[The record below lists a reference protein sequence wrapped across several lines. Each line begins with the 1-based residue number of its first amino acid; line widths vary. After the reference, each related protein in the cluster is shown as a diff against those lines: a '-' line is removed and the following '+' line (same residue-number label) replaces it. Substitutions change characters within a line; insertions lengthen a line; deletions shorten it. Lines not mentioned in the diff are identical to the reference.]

1 MRTGTATY
9 ATGQETAQRILDA
22 ARRLFI
28 EEGHGKLTMRRV
40 AKEAGMAPGNLS
52 YYYPS
57 KADLLADLLQ
67 YVIDG
72 YISQFERLRA
82 QAAADPEQQFRALVG
97 YVYDDLSTRETTRF
111 FPEIWVLANRDDWAA
126 QQMESMY
133 AQYRAFLV
141 DVMELINPSLSRT
154 QKTNLALMISASI
167 EGHTV
172 FIGHGRPHRAR
183 GPQLRTL
190 LIEHFLR
197 LVKEGHQPHWNPI
210 EDSQQE
216 RTQ

>member
-9 ATGQETAQRILDA
+9 ATGQETARRILEV

-28 EEGHGKLTMRRV
+28 EEGSGRLTMRRV
-40 AKEAGMAPGNLS
+40 AKEAGMSPGNLS
-52 YYYPS
+52 YYYAS
-57 KADLLADLLQ
+57 KADLLADMLQ

-72 YISQFERLRA
+72 YISQFKALRA
-82 QAAADPEQQFRALVG
+82 QSAAQPEQQFRAIVG
-97 YVYDDLSTRETTRF
+97 YVYDDLSSRETTHF
-111 FPEIWVLANRDDWAA
+111 FPEIWVLANRDDWVA
-126 QQMESMY
+126 QKMEDMY

-141 DVMELINPSLSRT
+141 DIMGLINPSLSPM
-154 QKTNLALMISASI
+154 QKNNLALMISASI

-183 GPQLRTL
+183 AAQLRTL

-197 LVKEGHQPHWNPI
+197 LVKEGHKPPMNPM
-210 EDSQQE
+210 ENSQQE
-216 RTQ
+216 REQ